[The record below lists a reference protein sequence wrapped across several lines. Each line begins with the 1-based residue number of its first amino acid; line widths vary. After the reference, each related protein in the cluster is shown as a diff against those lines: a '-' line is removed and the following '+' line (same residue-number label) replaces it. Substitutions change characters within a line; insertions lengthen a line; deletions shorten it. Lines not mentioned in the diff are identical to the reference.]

1 MTPAESSG
9 ENETIIE
16 FAVRERLTK
25 EQISDLL
32 ASLGGQRQGS
42 REEVDERLLAITGLK
57 PKDVLSKLSTEGL
70 RVIVRRF
77 DVPQAAKPTGP
88 LGFAASILGDERSAL
103 IKRIEP
109 VAEEQR
115 APTVASK
122 PPTPPPELTPPAP
135 KARQPKSTPPPAAAS
150 RPEAP
155 VPAPVE
161 PPTAPPVHAPV
172 APAGSPVG
180 LPAFQETRDFVG
192 SYKFAYQWDSED
204 LYEAELLGALR
215 GRFGANNAIRQ
226 QGESG
231 RVYDIVVRNS
241 ARVEVKVP
249 KQKTDLD
256 RMSGQVRRYLAQH
269 PGGVIVVIVGFM
281 MRNQQEIHNAQADLE
296 SAGAVVFQVRVQP
309 REGPRSAECGVEI
322 R

>member
-1 MTPAESSG
+1 MSPSKTSPSVEGS
-9 ENETIIE
+9 ETVIE

-25 EQISDLL
+25 DQIADLL
-32 ASLGGQRQGS
+32 TSLGGQRQGS
-42 REEVDERLLAITGLK
+42 REEVADRLLAIKGLK
-57 PKDVLSKLSTEGL
+57 VRDVLAKLPTDDL
-70 RVIVRRF
+70 RVIIRRF
-77 DVPQAAKPTGP
+77 DVPEAPRPAGL
-88 LGFAASILGDERSAL
+88 LGFAASALGDERSSL
-103 IKRIEP
+103 TKRIEAFAETQRGSGALKPSPTSDQPAASPRARPVRPTPIPAAPDQRTEPPPPPPP
-109 VAEEQR
+109 VAPP
-115 APTVASK
+115 PTST
-122 PPTPPPELTPPAP
+122 PPTP
-135 KARQPKSTPPPAAAS
+135 
-150 RPEAP
+150 
-155 VPAPVE
+155 
-161 PPTAPPVHAPV
+161 V
-172 APAGSPVG
+172 APSGAQAG

-192 SYKFAYQWDSED
+192 SYKFAYQWDAED

-215 GRFGANNAIRQ
+215 GRFGANNAVRQ

-296 SAGAVVFQVRVQP
+296 SAGAVVFQK
-309 REGPRSAECGVEI
+309 
-322 R
+322 